1 MDQLSPLTLIGGV
14 IALFT
19 ILGFLKRFVSF
30 FFNLVALSLGA
41 IAGLWAYNN
50 GFEIAQKAV
59 DKPQPWMSTAIGIS
73 TFILTIVAFRKIIAF
88 LAGKNDADNQ
98 ARSGGFRMSGGIL
111 GLFLGAGFTYF
122 MLTGVRYAG
131 TVSELDR
138 LTKYVS
144 GKIDASSKEPT
155 FAKLKLWIDSS
166 QIGQWHQKIDFLN
179 DPVEANAAKLA
190 IVKEE
195 NLEKFTTMTSQ
206 QGIEFIPD
214 AIPVDPAIQKAY
226 DRRNFGAL
234 LRNEAIQKKLRE
246 TFTEEQLRK
255 LDIEGEL
262 GLRK

>member
-41 IAGLWAYNN
+41 IAGLWTYNN

-73 TFILTIVAFRKIIAF
+73 TFIFTVVVFRKITAF
-88 LAGKNDADNQ
+88 LVGKNKEDNQ
-98 ARSGGFRMSGGIL
+98 ARSGGFRMAGGIF
-111 GLFLGAGFTYF
+111 GLLLGASFTYF

-138 LTKYVS
+138 LTQYVS
-144 GKIDASSKEPT
+144 GKIDASSKEPI

-166 QIGQWHQKIDFLN
+166 QIGQ
-179 DPVEANAAKLA
+179 
-190 IVKEE
+190 
-195 NLEKFTTMTSQ
+195 
-206 QGIEFIPD
+206 
-214 AIPVDPAIQKAY
+214 
-226 DRRNFGAL
+226 
-234 LRNEAIQKKLRE
+234 
-246 TFTEEQLRK
+246 
-255 LDIEGEL
+255 
-262 GLRK
+262 